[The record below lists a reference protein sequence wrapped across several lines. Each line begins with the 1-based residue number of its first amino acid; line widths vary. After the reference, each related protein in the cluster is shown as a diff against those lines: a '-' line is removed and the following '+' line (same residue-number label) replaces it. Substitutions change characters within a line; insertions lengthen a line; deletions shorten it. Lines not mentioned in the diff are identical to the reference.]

1 MEYYGAADFFFW
13 QGIKE
18 GFNNDIKAL
27 PSLLRGKFV
36 FTNKVTKEC
45 TESFTWGFCFGLILT
60 QKEYNNLT
68 SSKIEGI
75 LVINQTGVQV
85 NDVVIND
92 EDLANTTLTGVC

>member
-1 MEYYGAADFFFW
+1 MEYIGAADFFFW
-13 QGIKE
+13 QGVKD
-18 GFNNDIKAL
+18 GLYNDIKAL

-60 QKEYNNLT
+60 QKEYNDLT
-68 SSKIEGI
+68 TYKKDDI
-75 LVINQTGVQV
+75 LITNQTGVQV